1 MDRRWNCTK
10 TTGGIPLHIRSRL
23 PHHSGSWKKIRLP
36 GRQLLCGLLAAAA
49 LAIPTQA
56 ARTVPVQVDGQPLVG
71 TAYLEDGVTYVPL
84 RYLLDALGSWDT
96 NWDSQKQAAVAVSG
110 SSRLTASPAENTVTV
125 DETTLSGQVTVVSGR
140 TYVPLRLVTE
150 ALGGTAEWDPY
161 LGGAAVTSAGADH
174 DAADLY
180 WLSRIISAES
190 GGEPLMGQIAV
201 GNVVLNRVAS
211 KEFPDTIPAVIFD
224 RVDAVQ
230 FEPVE
235 NGTVYRTPT
244 AQAVEAA
251 QRVLDGENVIG
262 AAMYFYAPA
271 LSQGVWINANR
282 TYSQTI
288 GCHRFYL

>member
-1 MDRRWNCTK
+1 MKRPTK
-10 TTGGIPLHIRSRL
+10 WPQ
-23 PHHSGSWKKIRLP
+23 SGSLRRFRRATGKAA
-36 GRQLLCGLLAAAA
+36 LCGLLATVSLSVSA
-49 LAIPTQA
+49 QA
-56 ARTVPVQVDGQPLVG
+56 ARTVPVQVDGQLLSG
-71 TAYLEDGVTYVPL
+71 ASYLEEGVTYVPL
-84 RYLLDALGSWDT
+84 RYLLDALGGWEVR
-96 NWDSQKQAAVAVSG
+96 WDSAAQEAVAVSA
-110 SSRLTASPAENTVTV
+110 SARLTASPAENTVTL
-125 DETTLSGQVTVVSGR
+125 DGQTLSGQVTVSNGR
-140 TYVPLRLVTE
+140 TYVPLRLVAE

-161 LGGAAVTSAGADH
+161 LGGAAVTSAGADY
-174 DAADLY
+174 DAMDLY

-190 GGEPLMGQIAV
+190 GGEPLKGQIAV

-211 KEFPDTIPAVIFD
+211 GEFPDTIPEVIFD

-244 AQAVEAA
+244 SQAVDAA
-251 QRVLDGENVIG
+251 RRVLDGENIIG
-262 AAMYFYAPA
+262 SAMYFYAPA